1 MFNQIVT
8 FAVNALLSALTPER
22 VRGFIQT
29 GVKAIQDHVRE
40 TETKSDDF
48 LIPASNLV
56 LAAIEVPGPD
66 GQIDVSGE
74 LGKLFVALG
83 DLKDMFVDA
92 GLDHVEDTVEAS
104 ENKLD
109 DAVILPLCALVRKVL
124 NVPDNDA

>member
-22 VRGFIQT
+22 VKGFIQA
-29 GVKAIQDHVRE
+29 GVKAIQDRARATE
-40 TETKSDDF
+40 TEADDF

-56 LAAIEVPGPD
+56 LAALEVPGPD

-74 LGKLFVALG
+74 LGKLFVSLG
-83 DLKDMFVDA
+83 DLKDLFVDSA
-92 GLDHVEDTVEAS
+92 LDYVEDSVVAS

-109 DAVILPLCALVRKVL
+109 DAVVLPLCSLVRRVL